1 MTEFVQTPTFGT
13 GLGLVG
19 SNRYDAIKVCGGTFR
34 TEAGT
39 VVPSVVWES
48 AGDDPRDS
56 LEKDCRD
63 SRGEG
68 VCTPAVIDCGISTA
82 RLIGLFAGLV
92 RSNTVELGEK
102 ASKAERLQRERSGDS
117 WSTNISG
124 EY

>member
-1 MTEFVQTPTFGT
+1 
-13 GLGLVG
+13 LVG

-39 VVPSVVWES
+39 AVPSAVWES
-48 AGDDPRDS
+48 AGDDPSDI
-56 LEKDCRD
+56 LEKDCSD

-68 VCTPAVIDCGISTA
+68 VCNPAAVDCGISTA

-92 RSNTVELGEK
+92 KSNAAEFGEN
-102 ASKAERLQRERSGDS
+102 ASIAERLQRERSGDS
-117 WSTNISG
+117 GSTNISG